1 MKAAA
6 ASFATA
12 ALLGASAAAQAFD
25 GVVTRVSDGD
35 TLWVQ
40 PDDAARR
47 PLKLRL
53 HGIDAPELCQRWGL
67 QARDALAARVLRQRV
82 HVDVRARDNY
92 GRALGALRVDGA
104 GSRRRAR
111 RGADCSRTR
120 RRSSRGGSGACTGR
134 ADDSPS
140 RCGYAGRSPEG
151 REWRGAKLACAGPA
165 WERPGARPADDDP
178 LPGVPAA
185 RGAELVCCPADT

>member
-104 GSRRRAR
+104 DVS
-111 RGADCSRTR
+111 
-120 RRSSRGGSGACTGR
+120 
-134 ADDSPS
+134 
-140 RCGYAGRSPEG
+140 
-151 REWRGAKLACAGPA
+151 
-165 WERPGARPADDDP
+165 
-178 LPGVPAA
+178 
-185 RGAELVCCPADT
+185 AELVSRGHAWSARWRGSGPYLRQEQEARETRRGLFEDAAAIEPRRFRRMHGPCG

>member
-1 MKAAA
+1 MKVAA

-25 GVVTRVSDGD
+25 GVVTRVPDGD

-53 HGIDAPELCQRWGL
+53 RGIDAPELCQHWGV
-67 QARDALAARVLRQRV
+67 QARDALAARVLRR
-82 HVDVRARDNY
+82 HVSVEVRTRDDY

-104 GSRRRAR
+104 DVSAELVSRGHAWSARWRGSGPYLRQEQAAREAR
-111 RGADCSRTR
+111 RGLFAD
-120 RRSSRGGSGACTGR
+120 
-134 ADDSPS
+134 
-140 RCGYAGRSPEG
+140 
-151 REWRGAKLACAGPA
+151 
-165 WERPGARPADDDP
+165 
-178 LPGVPAA
+178 PAA
-185 RGAELVCCPADT
+185 IEPRQFRRMHGPC